1 MITVATEQRK
11 RIHPHKFNLWVG
23 IASMLMMFAGLTSA
37 YIIKR
42 NQPGWEDFA
51 VPKIFWFSTAVILL
65 SSVTMHLAKTAFKAN
80 ERSRY
85 RMLITATFVLGVVFI
100 VMQCV
105 GFWQLWT
112 NGLTLQKTV
121 SLSFL
126 YIIVGL
132 HALHMLGGIIA
143 LLVLFLKA
151 FSSKVKTYN
160 PVPVEVMATYWHFV
174 DFLWLYLLFF
184 LVMIK

>member
-1 MITVATEQRK
+1 MVTVATEQQK

-42 NQPGWEDFA
+42 NQPGWEGFE

-65 SSVTMHLAKTAFKAN
+65 SSVTMQLAKNAFKAN
-80 ERSRY
+80 ERSKY
-85 RMLITATFVLGVVFI
+85 RNFITATFFLGVAFV
-100 VMQCV
+100 VMQSA
-105 GFWQLWT
+105 GFWQLWKS
-112 NGLTLQKTV
+112 GLTLQKTV

-126 YIIVGL
+126 YVIVGL

-143 LLVLFLKA
+143 LLILFLKA
-151 FSSKVKTYN
+151 FSSRVKTYN

-184 LVMIK
+184 LVVIK